1 MSVVSSALNGGSGN
15 TRVSKAT
22 ADRVI
27 AVAARLNYRP
37 SPMARQLRGKRS
49 NVYGLLVASA
59 GDPLRSYLVEYL
71 DEEAVRHGCQTL
83 IGNTVVSPGR
93 FEACVDD
100 FVNRGVDGIFCA
112 VHPHL
117 PGDRR
122 RLLERCPNTVFYE
135 DPQIEAGTFVAID
148 QGAAG
153 RIAVRHLVEHG
164 RRRIGFALTD
174 PLNRELTI
182 GWTAIAPNCSR
193 TGWEGNDQLV
203 FAGAPGCT
211 SPLHPE
217 ERLVVWH
224 TPTEVLDAIIDQLVV
239 QEHADAIVA
248 HDDFLAAALLRRL
261 RERGIAVPAR
271 WRSSDI

>member
-1 MSVVSSALNGGSGN
+1 MSVASSALNGGSGN

-71 DEEAVRHGCQTL
+71 DEEAVKHGCQTL

-93 FEACVDD
+93 FEACVDE
-100 FVNRGVDGIFCA
+100 FVNRGVDGILCA

-122 RLLERCPNTVFYE
+122 LLLERCPNTVFYE
-135 DPQIEAGTFVAID
+135 DPKIDAGTFVAID
-148 QGAAG
+148 QVAAG
-153 RIAVRHLVEHG
+153 RIAVRHLVEQG

-174 PLNRELTI
+174 PLNSRLEDRVNGYRAELESH
-182 GWTAIAPNCSR
+182 G
-193 TGWEGNDQLV
+193 
-203 FAGAPGCT
+203 F
-211 SPLHPE
+211 
-217 ERLVVWH
+217 
-224 TPTEVLDAIIDQLVV
+224 
-239 QEHADAIVA
+239 
-248 HDDFLAAALLRRL
+248 
-261 RERGIAVPAR
+261 
-271 WRSSDI
+271 